1 MNIVVPMDLSSHAQ
15 VALKEAI
22 QLFTGANFI
31 ILIVV
36 DIIDEPENVFD
47 WQGNIY
53 ESKIHLIK
61 EINVFIE
68 KQKELFPNASI
79 EFDVCS
85 GEAKHEI
92 IHYAKQHSEI
102 DCVVMGVTSKK
113 ALSRVILGSTTDYVV
128 QHINHNIL
136 VVREEI

>member
-15 VALKEAI
+15 LALKEAT
-22 QLFTGANFI
+22 QLFKGANFI

-47 WQGNIY
+47 WQGNMY
-53 ESKIHLIK
+53 ESKIHLFK
-61 EINVFIE
+61 EINAFIE
-68 KQKELFPNASI
+68 RQKEMFPNASI

-92 IHYAKQHSEI
+92 IHYARQHNEI
-102 DCVVMGVTSKK
+102 DCVVIGATSKR
-113 ALSRVILGSTTDYVV
+113 ALSKVILGSTTDYVV
-128 QHINHNIL
+128 KHINHNIL